1 MVDELRVRQM
11 LDRLGVEIDALR
23 RLARLDP
30 ASCCGTTTS
39 SPP

>member
-1 MVDELRVRQM
+1 M
-11 LDRLGVEIDALR
+11 LDRLGVEIDAL
-23 RLARLDP
+23 AGSPASTP